1 LGLGP
6 IKSDTDLSWGAPAG
20 LPLRRL
26 NDENLV
32 IFRRAVGINS
42 TLAGS
47 TDPESLEEGRKKA
60 VGIYRSALTEVRRK
74 QWMYWS
80 LSILINASHFAQI
93 IIGASLTAL

>member
-1 LGLGP
+1 M
-6 IKSDTDLSWGAPAG
+6 TAWAAPEGEHIRAT
-20 LPLRRL
+20 

-47 TDPESLEEGRKKA
+47 ADPASLEEGRRKA
-60 VGIYRSALTEVRRK
+60 VGIYAAALREVWRK
-74 QWMYWS
+74 KLAYHLLS
-80 LSILINASHFAQI
+80 LLLNACHFAQI